1 VREKPT
7 GSRVRPE
14 DVDHTWP
21 EIPEWVDIHDLG
33 ADVRADLRG
42 LSKQGAEFV
51 AGHLAAAGELAESDP
66 EQAWEH
72 ARAARSQGGR
82 VAVVRE
88 TVGLVAYRAG
98 KWSEAIAELRAARRM
113 AGGPGQLA
121 VMADSERA
129 LGNPE
134 RAIDLSKSPE
144 AAQLDAEASAE
155 LAIVT
160 AGARS
165 DLGQHEAALAALH
178 AAARSVDTTA
188 GFAYRVYYAYAAKLA
203 ERGKTADALTWF
215 VRAADADADD
225 ESDAA
230 ERAAALADGDTATGG
245 ASIVETADGEDV
257 DDIEDDDDGDDE
269 GDGDDDDDDD
279 DDDGDW
285 ESDEPDHRDEFD
297 DEDSDDSDN
306 DDDSVGGSDHDA
318 DRGDGLG
325 RDADEIRDETGVG
338 VGDFEVRGGEPE
350 GDPDG
355 EPRGTAS

>member
-1 VREKPT
+1 MREKPT

-21 EIPEWVDIHDLG
+21 EIPEWVDIRALG
-33 ADVRADLRG
+33 GEVRADLRG

-51 AGHLAAAGELAESDP
+51 AGHLAAAGELAETDP

-98 KWSEAIAELRAARRM
+98 KWSDAIAELRAARRM

-129 LGNPE
+129 LGSPE
-134 RAIDLSKSPE
+134 RAIELSKSPE
-144 AAQLDAEASAE
+144 AAQLDDEAAAE

-178 AAARSVDTTA
+178 AAARAVEPAAD
-188 GFAYRVYYAYAAKLA
+188 FAYRVYYALAAKLLEEGRAA
-203 ERGKTADALTWF
+203 EALTWF

-225 ESDAA
+225 ETDAA
-230 ERAAALADGDTATGG
+230 ERAESLANGGDGSPSDEAEEAEEVGWPDEAEGVEEAAKPDEANEADD
-245 ASIVETADGEDV
+245 ADGESDA
-257 DDIEDDDDGDDE
+257 DSEAPIDDE
-269 GDGDDDDDDD
+269 Q
-279 DDDGDW
+279 
-285 ESDEPDHRDEFD
+285 H
-297 DEDSDDSDN
+297 
-306 DDDSVGGSDHDA
+306 GS
-318 DRGDGLG
+318 
-325 RDADEIRDETGVG
+325 
-338 VGDFEVRGGEPE
+338 P
-350 GDPDG
+350 
-355 EPRGTAS
+355 S

>member
-1 VREKPT
+1 MREKPA

-21 EIPEWVDIHDLG
+21 EIPEWVDIRALG
-33 ADVRADLRG
+33 GEVRADLRG

-51 AGHLAAAGELAESDP
+51 AGHLAAAGELAETDP

-98 KWSEAIAELRAARRM
+98 RWSDAIAELRAARRM

-129 LGNPE
+129 LGSPE
-134 RAIDLSKSPE
+134 RAIELSKSPE
-144 AAQLDAEASAE
+144 AAQLDDEASAE
-155 LAIVT
+155 LAIVI

-178 AAARSVDTTA
+178 SAARAVAPAAD
-188 GFAYRVYYAYAAKLA
+188 FAHRVYYALAAKLLEEGRAA
-203 ERGKTADALTWF
+203 EAQTWF

-225 ESDAA
+225 ETDAAQRAESLANGGDGSPIDEAEGVEEAAEPDEAKGVEEAAEPDEADEADEAEDESDADSEA
-230 ERAAALADGDTATGG
+230 P
-245 ASIVETADGEDV
+245 I
-257 DDIEDDDDGDDE
+257 DDE
-269 GDGDDDDDDD
+269 Q
-279 DDDGDW
+279 
-285 ESDEPDHRDEFD
+285 H
-297 DEDSDDSDN
+297 
-306 DDDSVGGSDHDA
+306 
-318 DRGDGLG
+318 G
-325 RDADEIRDETGVG
+325 R
-338 VGDFEVRGGEPE
+338 P
-350 GDPDG
+350 
-355 EPRGTAS
+355 S

>member
-1 VREKPT
+1 M
-7 GSRVRPE
+7 RPE

-51 AGHLAAAGELAESDP
+51 AGHLAAAGELAEVDP

-82 VAVVRE
+82 VSVVRE

-155 LAIVT
+155 LAIVA

-178 AAARSVDTTA
+178 AAARTVDPAA

-203 ERGKTADALTWF
+203 ELGRTAEALTWF
-215 VRAADADADD
+215 VRAADADAEDD
-225 ESDAA
+225 SDAA
-230 ERAAALADGDTATGG
+230 ERADALAGGESGTHLADDSGVRSGEGQGDIPGTKPDGRHDGSGSGYDEAFGAEPDQGSRGNHDDGPRARSRDIRGEEPDGRDDGSDDHDTDPGDG
-245 ASIVETADGEDV
+245 PDDERDGE
-257 DDIEDDDDGDDE
+257 
-269 GDGDDDDDDD
+269 
-279 DDDGDW
+279 
-285 ESDEPDHRDEFD
+285 SH
-297 DEDSDDSDN
+297 
-306 DDDSVGGSDHDA
+306 
-318 DRGDGLG
+318 
-325 RDADEIRDETGVG
+325 
-338 VGDFEVRGGEPE
+338 
-350 GDPDG
+350 
-355 EPRGTAS
+355 GTAS

>member
-1 VREKPT
+1 M
-7 GSRVRPE
+7 RPE
-14 DVDHTWP
+14 DIDHTWP
-21 EIPEWVDIHDLG
+21 DIPEWVDVRALG
-33 ADVRADLRG
+33 PDVRADLRG

-134 RAIDLSKSPE
+134 RAIELSKSPE
-144 AAQLDAEASAE
+144 AAQLEPEAAAE

-165 DLGQHEAALAALH
+165 DLGQHEAALAALQS
-178 AAARSVDTTA
+178 AARTVEPTA
-188 GFAYRVYYAYAAKLA
+188 DYAYRVYYALAAKLA
-203 ERGKTADALTWF
+203 EQGRTQEALTWF
-215 VRAADADADD
+215 VRSADADVDD
-225 ESDAA
+225 DSDAA
-230 ERAAALADGDTATGG
+230 ERAAALADGDHR
-245 ASIVETADGEDV
+245 ADPNNGT
-257 DDIEDDDDGDDE
+257 DDGYDDK
-269 GDGDDDDDDD
+269 
-279 DDDGDW
+279 
-285 ESDEPDHRDEFD
+285 
-297 DEDSDDSDN
+297 
-306 DDDSVGGSDHDA
+306 
-318 DRGDGLG
+318 
-325 RDADEIRDETGVG
+325 
-338 VGDFEVRGGEPE
+338 
-350 GDPDG
+350 PDG
-355 EPRGTAS
+355 ESRGTAS